1 MHLFLSAGEPS
12 GDLHGANLI
21 RELTQRTPNAR
32 IAGYGGDKMAAAGA
46 YLLHPLANLAFMG
59 FTRVLANARTFTR
72 LLNQAEDYFRTERPD
87 GVVLIDYAGFNW
99 RIAQRARKHG
109 IPVHFFIAPQMWAWA
124 GWRIKLVRERIN
136 TVFTTLPFE
145 DAWYRERGVE
155 THYLG
160 HPYYDEIAAQKLD
173 DTFIRE
179 QQRTPG
185 PIIGILPGS
194 RDAEVTKNFPM
205 IVNAARRIHARR
217 PDVRFLVASF
227 NEKQRAH
234 AEAIAKSS
242 GLPCT
247 FHVGRTPEII
257 ELSTACIAVSGSVGL
272 ELMCRGKP
280 SVVLYQ
286 VNHLIRYLSGW
297 FMTVPYIS
305 IVNLHA
311 NKMLFP
317 EYLTTR
323 DRSVETA
330 NHILGWLSDEP
341 ARQSIVRQLND
352 LKRQHGRTGA
362 CARAAEWLVRTHGSS
377 EIHPSRTAA

>member
-21 RELTQRTPNAR
+21 RELSQRTPNAR
-32 IAGYGGDKMAAAGA
+32 ISGFGGGKMAAAGA
-46 YLLHPLANLAFMG
+46 DLLYPLANLAIMG
-59 FTRVLANARTFTR
+59 FSGVIKNYRTFKQLISR
-72 LLNQAEDYFRTERPD
+72 ADHFFRTERPD

-99 RIAQRARKHG
+99 RIAERAKHHN

-124 GWRIKLVRERIN
+124 GWRIKRVRKWID

-173 DTFIRE
+173 EAFVRD
-179 QQRTPG
+179 QPPG
-185 PIIGILPGS
+185 PIVGLLPGS

-205 IVNAARRIHARR
+205 MINAARRIHAQR

-227 NEKQRAH
+227 NDRQRAN
-234 AEAIAKSS
+234 AEAIAKTS
-242 GLPCT
+242 GLPLA

-280 SVVLYQ
+280 TVVLYQ

-311 NKMLFP
+311 NTMLFP
-317 EYLTTR
+317 EYLTTS
-323 DRSVETA
+323 DRSVEAA
-330 NHILGWLSDEP
+330 NHVLEWLSDDS
-341 ARQSIVRQLND
+341 ARRSIVRQLNE
-352 LKRQHGRTGA
+352 LTSRHARTGA
-362 CARAAEWLVRTHGSS
+362 CARAAEWLVRTHGTP
-377 EIHPSRTAA
+377 EIHQSRTAA